1 MNNQKKV
8 EIIGFEAG
16 NYNTIK
22 VVRLTPD
29 ILSKKFIQVVGE
41 SGAGKSSLLELFDH

>member
-1 MNNQKKV
+1 MNNQKRV

-22 VVRLTPD
+22 CKTDTD

-41 SGAGKSSLLELFDH
+41 SGAGKSV